1 MSTKNTKL
9 TMNVVLNM
17 LIATFGATF
26 FGILLDIFNIPS
38 RLVCGMVAMGAVLAE
53 HYLTLHPINAADR
66 VKKFCKIIKE
76 KVSSL
81 WKN

>member
-1 MSTKNTKL
+1 MGTKNTKL

-26 FGILLDIFNIPS
+26 FGILLGIFKIPS
-38 RLVCGMVAMGAVLAE
+38 WLVCGMVAMVAVFAE
-53 HYLTLHPINAADR
+53 HYLTLHPVNAADR
-66 VKKFCKIIKE
+66 VKKFCKTIKE

>member
-1 MSTKNTKL
+1 MGTKNTKL

-26 FGILLDIFNIPS
+26 FGILLDIFDIPS
-38 RLVCGMVAMGAVLAE
+38 WLICGMVAMVAVFAE
-53 HYLTLHPINAADR
+53 HYLTLHPINAVDR
-66 VKKFCKIIKE
+66 VKKFCKTVKE

>member
-9 TMNVVLNM
+9 TMNVALNM
-17 LIATFGATF
+17 LIATLGATF

-38 RLVCGMVAMGAVLAE
+38 QLICGMVAMGAVFAE
-53 HYLTLHPINAADR
+53 HHLTLHPVNTVDR
-66 VKKFCKIIKE
+66 VKKFYKIIKE